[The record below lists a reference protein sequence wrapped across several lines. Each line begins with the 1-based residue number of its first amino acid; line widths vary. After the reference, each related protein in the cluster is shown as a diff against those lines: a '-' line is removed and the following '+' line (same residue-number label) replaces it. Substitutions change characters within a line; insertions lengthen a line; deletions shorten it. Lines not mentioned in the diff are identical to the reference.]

1 MQISSLSRWFS
12 WLLFAW
18 LSLQSPSQLWF
29 RRKWKIWMSHLSDSF
44 PALKTKELPN
54 SIIQYA
60 KGIFDW
66 VICSVACLAEGLGV
80 SSRTRKDSGLLGW
93 ACVAIEATNIIDFNG
108 WQLLPVHWWQWN
120 LSKKR
125 RKKDERSSGS
135 TMWGRLRLCL
145 LHCRLVFVS
154 SCRLFCCVL
163 VKILQF
169 AIKIPVLL
177 FGIQFMRSPQLARD
191 RERRR
196 SRERERGG

>member
-1 MQISSLSRWFS
+1 MQFSSLSRWFS
-12 WLLFAW
+12 WLL
-18 LSLQSPSQLWF
+18 LSKLFFQSASQLWF
-29 RRKWKIWMSHLSDSF
+29 RRKWKIWMSHLNDSF

-60 KGIFDW
+60 KGICNG

-80 SSRTRKDSGLLGW
+80 LSRTRKDFGLLGW

-108 WQLLPVHWWQWN
+108 RQLLLPAHWWQWN

-125 RKKDERSSGS
+125 RRKQEEAEAQCGAGCGFAPS
-135 TMWGRLRLCL
+135 TVDL
-145 LHCRLVFVS
+145 S
-154 SCRLFCCVL
+154 SCLLFCCVL

-177 FGIQFMRSPQLARD
+177 FGIQFMRSPQLARG
-191 RERRR
+191 RK
-196 SRERERGG
+196 RERETES